1 MALSKCC
8 SIIINIIIII
18 CAQIHEHMNLG
29 FLRVEYVE
37 AFIMSRIL
45 ILVLV
50 NQ

>member
-8 SIIINIIIII
+8 GIIINIIIII

-37 AFIMSRIL
+37 ALHHVEDAYPGSS
-45 ILVLV
+45 
-50 NQ
+50 